1 MSAVTIIIALY
12 NAEKYLSRFLQSL
25 ENQTFKDF
33 EAIFVDDASTDNSV
47 KIVTE
52 KKDSRFKILRN
63 KVNQGA
69 GAARNAGIRAASGK
83 TLCFAD
89 PDDILPE
96 KSLEVRYN
104 AYRKHNAI
112 VRACYEEFDANGVV
126 LNREIRPQALPEI
139 CLPSQCAATV
149 GVNPFL
155 SAHWSWLFPTKL
167 IQRDNI
173 VNKEGTKTA
182 EDIQFLVRAFFRLT
196 RVVWI
201 PDIVYHWVKRNE
213 SLSTKVYS
221 GEHYCDYLDCVAG
234 FYEEARQHGSVH
246 LAESFCDVYLAT
258 YLNHLTMQLYAGKS
272 TDSEALSVFAHAASI
287 CEAHGVFDR
296 CIHGLKK
303 EERPW
308 AGILLLWNALKST
321 EKSSLNKLIN
331 GSERVKQKQK
341 ELLFKQIHQAGWQKE
356 IFFDAFDAEKR
367 LLKARYLFS
376 GVPVTEKITCGGK
389 TLTASYAKNRLV
401 HEGEGFSIFER
412 ILWLPVPDSLAGRY
426 TLTLNEQEVAL
437 DLPVATIPQSFA
449 VEAIQDDSA
458 FPQEIKSL
466 RRLARSKTVQSR
478 YKDAWIFIDRDT
490 QADDNAEHLYRW
502 VMAHHSEIN
511 AFFVLRQDAPD
522 WNRLA
527 AEGFRL
533 IPFGSMEHKLL
544 FILAKNLISS
554 QMDAYIVNYIDK
566 KLVGDLRHCKFIS
579 LQHGVIND
587 DLSPWLNTV
596 PMDCFVTTTE
606 GEYQSIVADGTTY
619 TLTQKEVVRSGLPRY
634 DSLLLAERPEK
645 TILVMPT
652 WRANL
657 AGGWDGQRGTYN
669 PQFAAS
675 LFARAWT
682 QFLTSTELAALC
694 QQYGYTVAFRPHRC
708 FIEYLQSF
716 NLSDCIETPTEEP
729 VQSLLKRSCLL
740 ITDFS
745 SIAFDMAFM
754 QRPVL
759 YYHFESREQFAKS
772 QNRLVGYFNPEQDGF
787 GPVCTTEKELMKH
800 LALTLANNGQLS
812 PAYRERVAKTFDL
825 RDGKCCARAV
835 AAIQNLHQP
844 ENMETQ
850 CV

>member
-1 MSAVTIIIALY
+1 MPAVTIIVALY
-12 NAEKYLSRFLQSL
+12 NAEMYLSRFLQSL

-47 KIVTE
+47 NIVTE
-52 KKDSRFKILRN
+52 KNDSRFKILRN
-63 KVNQGA
+63 EVNQGA
-69 GAARNAGIRAASGK
+69 GVARNAGIRAASGK

-96 KSLEVRYN
+96 KSLEVRYD
-104 AYRKHNAI
+104 AYKKYNAI
-112 VRACYEEFDANGVV
+112 VRACHEEFDANGVV
-126 LNREIRPQALPEI
+126 INREIRPQALSEI
-139 CLPSQCAATV
+139 CIPSQCAATV
-149 GVNPFL
+149 GINLFL
-155 SAHWSWLFPTKL
+155 SAHWAWLFPTKL
-167 IQRDNI
+167 IQRNEI
-173 VNKEGTKTA
+173 FNKEGTKTA

-201 PDIVYHWVKRNE
+201 PDIVYHWVKRDQ

-221 GEHYCDYLDCVAG
+221 GEHYCDYLDCIAG

-246 LAESFCDVYLAT
+246 LADSFCDVYLAT
-258 YLNHLTMQLYAGKS
+258 YLNHLAMQLYAGKS
-272 TDSEALSVFAHAASI
+272 TDSEALSVFVHAASI
-287 CEAHGVFDR
+287 CEVHGVFDR

-303 EERPW
+303 EERLW
-308 AGILLLWNALKST
+308 AGILLLWNVLKST
-321 EKSSLNKLIN
+321 EKSSLNRLIN
-331 GSERVKQKQK
+331 GSEQVEQKQK
-341 ELLFKQIHQAGWQKE
+341 ELSFKQIHQAGWQKE

-376 GVPVTEKITCGGK
+376 GVPVTEQIVCEGK

-412 ILWLPVPDSLAGRY
+412 ILWLPVPEASTGRY
-426 TLTLNEQEVAL
+426 TLTLDEQEVAL
-437 DLPVATIPQSFA
+437 DLPVATIPQLFA

-478 YKDAWIFIDRDT
+478 YKDAWMFIDRDT

-502 VMAHHSEIN
+502 VIKHHPGIN
-511 AFFVLRQDAPD
+511 AFFVLRQDSPD
-522 WNRLA
+522 WSRLA

-566 KLVGDLRHCKFIS
+566 KFVGDLRNCEFTG
-579 LQHGVIND
+579 LQHGVTVND
-587 DLSPWLNTV
+587 ISPWLNTI
-596 PMDCFVTTTE
+596 PINCFITATKD
-606 GEYQSIVADGTTY
+606 EYQSIVADGTAY
-619 TLTQKEVVRSGLPRY
+619 TLTRKEVVRSGFPRH
-634 DSLLLAERPEK
+634 DSLLLAGEPEK
-645 TILVMPT
+645 NILVMPT

-682 QFLTSTELAALC
+682 QFLISPELAVLC
-694 QQYGYTVAFRPHRC
+694 RQYGYTVAFRPHRC
-708 FIEYLQSF
+708 FIEYLQDF
-716 NLSDCIETPTEEP
+716 NLPDCIETPTEEP
-729 VQSLLKRSCLL
+729 IQSLLKRSRLL

-754 QRPVL
+754 HRPVL
-759 YYHFESREQFAKS
+759 YYHFESREQFTKS
-772 QNRLVGYFNPEQDGF
+772 QNHLIGYFSPEQDGF
-787 GPVCTTEKELMKH
+787 GPVCTTERELMEH
-800 LALTLANNGQLS
+800 LALTLANNGQLF
-812 PAYRERVAKTFDL
+812 PVYRERVAKTFDL
-825 RDGKCCARAV
+825 RDGKCCARV
-835 AAIQNLHQP
+835 ATAIRNLHQP
-844 ENMETQ
+844 GNMEVS
-850 CV
+850 CG